1 MTVLLFGL
9 DSLLVWRR
17 RVRFE
22 RFHILRVH
30 LLRRGD
36 LERTIVHREFGI
48 GPHHGANRPG
58 RRRVGVMIGRGVVG
72 RQFWAV
78 GRGSADSVLVVLDLR
93 GHLFARAVLNVAGAR
108 EFRRVG

>member
-1 MTVLLFGL
+1 
-9 DSLLVWRR
+9 
-17 RVRFE
+17 
-22 RFHILRVH
+22 
-30 LLRRGD
+30 
-36 LERTIVHREFGI
+36 
-48 GPHHGANRPG
+48 
-58 RRRVGVMIGRGVVG
+58 MIGRGVVG